1 MINGL
6 ESTKFTLTL
15 SDLDDI
21 NVIAQS
27 YDIYDRRVRERGQG
41 TISEGNGVR
50 ERFPSLGYALRGM
63 RSSMLVI
70 SGGWDSWL
78 PLWKGEY

>member
-6 ESTKFTLTL
+6 ESTKFTLTP

-27 YDIYDRRVRERGQG
+27 YDIYDRRVRERGHG
-41 TISEGNGVR
+41 TISEFGIRTEG
-50 ERFPSLGYALRGM
+50 
-63 RSSMLVI
+63 
-70 SGGWDSWL
+70 
-78 PLWKGEY
+78 